1 MICKRERPT
10 KADINILEKVGLKY
24 SDIRFFVN
32 IEKCQQILQ
41 PEMGYQKQFFIVLD
55 EIQNLYIKNPNSS

>member
-10 KADINILEKVGLKY
+10 KADENILEKVGLKY

-41 PEMGYQKQFFIVLD
+41 PEM
-55 EIQNLYIKNPNSS
+55 